1 MAAETLTKV
10 EKPDV
15 INNEAATVNG
25 TAATATA
32 PNLAALAELQAQ
44 EQERRESTTPAAP
57 APRQPIVRRLADVEP
72 ETVEWLWEPYIPK
85 RKQTQMI
92 GDPGTGKTWL
102 ALAIAANV
110 TRGYPFPGPDGR
122 PGPTREP
129 ENVVYLTGEDGL
141 ADTLRPRLDAV
152 GADVSRV
159 YVLEGWRGVD
169 PKTGEEVE
177 RGVTLADVDVIA
189 RVLAEY
195 RPALLV
201 VDPLQ
206 AYLGEGVDMHRAN
219 EVRPVL
225 TALGKLADEYGCAVL
240 SITHLRKSSSERA
253 IYRGLGSIDFA
264 AAARSILL
272 VAEDP
277 DDATGRRRVMAHVKS
292 SLAEK
297 GSSIAYELRDGAFYW
312 AGVSTATPEALL
324 APRGLDDG
332 EPKLPQVTDWL
343 HDLLAE
349 GAVPSREVE
358 ERAAVELGVSKRT
371 LWRAAREVGVRTR
384 KAGRVWVWELSVP
397 DGSPTDSSVTENGL
411 AHLSH
416 MAATRITSLF
426 EPSVPSVPA
435 ENVSHIP
442 DKASSTEREV
452 FEL

>member
-1 MAAETLTKV
+1 MFDLPPNVARLATLHEVQK
-10 EKPDV
+10 E
-15 INNEAATVNG
+15 
-25 TAATATA
+25 
-32 PNLAALAELQAQ
+32 AQ

-72 ETVEWLWEPYIPK
+72 ETVKWLWEPYIPK

-122 PGPTREP
+122 PGPAREP

-225 TALGKLADEYGCAVL
+225 TALGKLADEHGCAVL
-240 SITHLRKSSSERA
+240 TITHLRKSSSERA

-297 GSSIAYELRDGAFYW
+297 GPSIAYELRDGAFYW

-324 APRGLDDG
+324 APRGLDDQG
-332 EPKLPQVTDWL
+332 ERRAFDEAVEFLRE
-343 HDLLAE
+343 LLANGPVPAKE
-349 GAVPSREVE
+349 VVKAYEQAGLSRSTVFRAKHALGIKVKKQGAF
-358 ERAAVELGVSKRT
+358 
-371 LWRAAREVGVRTR
+371 
-384 KAGRVWVWELSVP
+384 WVWLPPEGSGLTGE
-397 DGSPTDSSVTENGL
+397 DGEALVL
-411 AHLSH
+411 
-416 MAATRITSLF
+416 
-426 EPSVPSVPA
+426 
-435 ENVSHIP
+435 
-442 DKASSTEREV
+442 
-452 FEL
+452 